1 MIVELDDHSSFVFSH
16 YYKRWQCIK
25 LFKCFDSRSLG
36 GEELLLLIFLIFF
49 FVCDECHIL
58 AVICSLFELCVRA
71 ICLNCAY
78 VQSLL
83 IVLGLWFW
91 ELLSLKKNM
100 SEFSAV
106 ALSCLVCACRMW
118 VFGFEISHVYPCYAY
133 QCLWGFWFLVLLDF
147 KICFCSSKCSY
158 FRHFPMFAN
167 MWVFGF
173 DQWHDGYISFEEF

>member
-106 ALSCLVCACRMW
+106 HFLAWRVPAVC
-118 VFGFEISHVYPCYAY
+118 G
-133 QCLWGFWFLVLLDF
+133 FLVLR
-147 KICFCSSKCSY
+147 S
-158 FRHFPMFAN
+158 PMCIHAMHIN
-167 MWVFGF
+167 ACGDFGF
-173 DQWHDGYISFEEF
+173 LFY